1 MKEELQRLLDT
12 ATKDKQGI
20 VKKLKEEILTF
31 FRKKKT
37 MELGRLVSFSEKFDK
52 LINESKQADMNNMS
66 TILNFI

>member
-1 MKEELQRLLDT
+1 MKEELQRLLNT

-20 VKKLKEEILTF
+20 VKKLKGEILTF